1 MEQTRIHNITPEELK
16 KLIEEHRES
25 DYILLDVRQ
34 AEEYTQAHIPGAKL
48 IPLPE
53 LESRLREIPGDRELV
68 FYCRSGSR
76 SLAGATFVTDSEIAH
91 GTIYNLAGGITAWN
105 GETLPDF
112 PRLQAFDKTKSHE
125 ELLLKAMDL
134 EKGAWRFYG
143 HILERFASE
152 SFSHVFEEL
161 AKAELTHAR
170 IIYHHLEK
178 VGRKLEAFDTVFEKL
193 EGELVESGESLE
205 NALQRVEDLEGNLC
219 LNLMELSLNVE
230 YSAFDLHRTI
240 AEQAVDAETKDA
252 FLSIAQAEKRHMRTI
267 AKAIDGCEGLDGV
280 SSKTG

>member
-1 MEQTRIHNITPEELK
+1 MEQSRIHNITPEELK
-16 KLIEEHRES
+16 KLIEKHSES

-68 FYCRSGSR
+68 FYCRSGNR

-112 PRLQAFDKTKSHE
+112 PRLQAFDKAKSHE
-125 ELLLKAMDL
+125 ELLLQAMDL

-143 HILERFASE
+143 HVLERFPSE

-161 AKAELTHAR
+161 AKAEIAHAR

-178 VGRKLEAFDTVFEKL
+178 VGRKLEVFDTVFEKL

-205 NALQRVEDLEGNLC
+205 HALQRVEDLKGNFC

-267 AKAIDGCEGLDGV
+267 AEAIDGCEGLDGV
-280 SSKTG
+280 

>member
-1 MEQTRIHNITPEELK
+1 MGQERITNIAPQELK
-16 KLIEEHRES
+16 AFMDRKRES
-25 DYILLDVRQ
+25 DYVLLDVRQ

-68 FYCRSGSR
+68 FYCRSGHR
-76 SLAGATFVTDSEIAH
+76 SMAGANFVAESEIAH
-91 GTIYNLAGGITAWN
+91 GSIYNLVGGITAWN

-112 PRLQAFDKTKSHE
+112 PRLQVFDKAKGHE
-125 ELLLKAMDL
+125 ELLLQAMDL

-143 HILERFASE
+143 HVLERFPSE
-152 SFSHVFEEL
+152 SFSHTFDEL
-161 AKAELTHAR
+161 AKAEMAHAK

-178 VGRKLEAFDTVFEKL
+178 VGQKIDVFEKVFESL
-193 EGELVESGESLE
+193 EGGLVESGESLE
-205 NALQRVEDLEGNLC
+205 TALQRVEALEGNLC

-240 AEQAVDAETKDA
+240 ADKTVDAETKEA
-252 FLSIAQAEKRHMRTI
+252 FLSIAQSEKRHMRTI
-267 AKAIDGCEGLDGV
+267 AKAIDGCEINSG
-280 SSKTG
+280 

>member
-1 MEQTRIHNITPEELK
+1 MEQTRIHNIASEELK
-16 KLIEEHRES
+16 AFIERHRES
-25 DYILLDVRQ
+25 DYLLLDVRQ

-68 FYCRSGSR
+68 FYCRSGQR
-76 SLAGATFVTDSEIAH
+76 SMAGATFVADSEMVH
-91 GTIYNLAGGITAWN
+91 GDIYNLIGGITAWN

-112 PRLQAFDKTKSHE
+112 PRLQIFDKAKSHE
-125 ELLLKAMDL
+125 DLLLQAMNL

-143 HILERFASE
+143 HVLERFPLE
-152 SFSHVFEEL
+152 SFSHTFDGL
-161 AKAELTHAR
+161 AKAEMAHAK

-178 VGRKLEAFDTVFEKL
+178 VGRKIDAFEKTFESL

-205 NALQRVEDLEGNLC
+205 NALQRVEALEGNLC
-219 LNLMELSLNVE
+219 LNLMELSLNLE

-240 AEQAVDAETKDA
+240 AEKAVDAETREA
-252 FLSIAQAEKRHMRTI
+252 FLSIAQSEKRHMRVI
-267 AKAIDGCEGLDGV
+267 AKAIDGCSL
-280 SSKTG
+280 TG